1 MLIQPRLYLYYFVRS
16 PRSSTPTEPTAFLH
30 IDCRITACD
39 HRESIGFRSLLLTGL
54 YRFTLSHCGSRTPL
68 PTLKPHLTAP
78 ASRLCTGCLL
88 GFTGFGISP
97 NCIICTELAH
107 LYILIIAQMAVYC
120 NGIWFAKGL
129 QIDFFGT
136 VWYNC
141 NQQRIE
147 IFINHITR

>member
-1 MLIQPRLYLYYFVRS
+1 MR
-16 PRSSTPTEPTAFLH
+16 FLH

-78 ASRLCTGCLL
+78 APRLCTGCLL
-88 GFTGFGISP
+88 GFTGFGIPP

-107 LYILIIAQMAVYC
+107 PYANIIAQIAVLCLLILRSNFLFHLHYP
-120 NGIWFAKGL
+120 
-129 QIDFFGT
+129 
-136 VWYNC
+136 V
-141 NQQRIE
+141 R
-147 IFINHITR
+147 HIVTGKRKSCGAENAHTAYEDIQFCYRSKMLLR